1 MFINTSCFMGFLLKS
16 CACIESFW
24 QSMEPV
30 KVEEL
35 KTEKC
40 CRISAED
47 LIEMGELCGPS
58 SSKSPTKRKPNSRPM
73 IIVIDIRNPEE
84 YPYKAVS
91 DWAITPWTDLWR
103 EFICNLDKAS
113 PLLFVCL
120 LQAVFLQR
128 RQRRNLYLL
137 IWKVWNEMKWNGYE
151 PWSYGEGY
159 IVQKS

>member
-1 MFINTSCFMGFLLKS
+1 
-16 CACIESFW
+16 
-24 QSMEPV
+24 MEPV

-84 YPYKAVS
+84 YPYKVVP
-91 DWAITPWTDLWR
+91 DWAVTPQTDLWR
-103 EFICNLDKAS
+103 KFTYNLDKAA
-113 PLLFVCL
+113 PLLFAGL
-120 LQAVFLQR
+120 LKAVFLQR
-128 RQRRNLYLL
+128 
-137 IWKVWNEMKWNGYE
+137 
-151 PWSYGEGY
+151 
-159 IVQKS
+159 

>member
-1 MFINTSCFMGFLLKS
+1 
-16 CACIESFW
+16 
-24 QSMEPV
+24 MEPV

-84 YPYKAVS
+84 YPQKLCQT
-91 DWAITPWTDLWR
+91 TPQTDLWSK
-103 EFICNLDKAS
+103 FKYTGNLDKATPS
-113 PLLFVCL
+113 LFAGLLK
-120 LQAVFLQR
+120 AVFLQR
-128 RQRRNLYLL
+128 
-137 IWKVWNEMKWNGYE
+137 
-151 PWSYGEGY
+151 
-159 IVQKS
+159 

>member
-1 MFINTSCFMGFLLKS
+1 
-16 CACIESFW
+16 
-24 QSMEPV
+24 MEPV

-91 DWAITPWTDLWR
+91 DWAITPQTDLWS
-103 EFICNLDKAS
+103 EFTCNLDKAS
-113 PLLFVCL
+113 PSLFVGL
-120 LQAVFLQR
+120 F
-128 RQRRNLYLL
+128 
-137 IWKVWNEMKWNGYE
+137 
-151 PWSYGEGY
+151 
-159 IVQKS
+159 

>member
-1 MFINTSCFMGFLLKS
+1 
-16 CACIESFW
+16 
-24 QSMEPV
+24 MEPV

-84 YPYKAVS
+84 YPQKLCQT
-91 DWAITPWTDLWR
+91 TPQTDLWS
-103 EFICNLDKAS
+103 EFTYNLDKAAL
-113 PLLFVCL
+113 LLFAGL
-120 LQAVFLQR
+120 LKAVFLQR
-128 RQRRNLYLL
+128 
-137 IWKVWNEMKWNGYE
+137 
-151 PWSYGEGY
+151 
-159 IVQKS
+159 